1 VTAPPAAAP
10 RRARLPAGLLA
21 GCLLALATVACTPS
35 RPAVLPPSTAGP
47 PPVYVAVGAS
57 ETTGQGS
64 DQPLRDGWPRV
75 LHRTALSEG
84 AVFVNMGIPGATV
97 AQAVNEEM
105 NQALAVRPNLVTV
118 WLNVNDVIRGVSPAD
133 FESQLDT
140 LVKALRAGGS
150 IRVLV
155 ANTPPLDTLPAYR
168 SGRLIPGAGAPSPE
182 QLRQTVD
189 DYNAATARVVQRQG
203 ALLVDLHAAGL
214 AAQAA
219 GTDASLVSRD
229 GFHPSTAGHAAVAA
243 AFADVLR
250 ASGPLT
256 ARSG

>member
-1 VTAPPAAAP
+1 MAVVAA
-10 RRARLPAGLLA
+10 
-21 GCLLALATVACTPS
+21 CFVALVVGACTPS
-35 RPAVLPPSTAGP
+35 RPVVLPPSTAGP

-75 LHRTALSEG
+75 LHRTALPQG
-84 AVFVNMGIPGATV
+84 AIFVNMGIPGATA

-118 WLNVNDVIRGVSPAD
+118 WLNVNDIIRGVAAAD
-133 FESQLDT
+133 FERQLDT
-140 LVKALRAGGS
+140 LVKTLRAGGT

-168 SGRLIPGAGAPSPE
+168 SGRLIPGGPSPE
-182 QLRQTVD
+182 ELRQTVD
-189 DYNAATARVVQRQG
+189 DYNAATARVVQRDG
-203 ALLVDLHAAGL
+203 ALLVDLHAVGV
-214 AAQAA
+214 AAAAA
-219 GTDASLVSRD
+219 GTDAALVSRD
-229 GFHPSTAGHAAVAA
+229 GFHPSTAGHAAIAA

-250 ASGPLT
+250 ASGPLAV
-256 ARSG
+256 AR